1 MFYRS
6 LTNPAVVMLSAA
18 FLISGIASSQVL
30 AEGSSAPAGSGSLQV
45 ASLADEADLSRSVQG
60 ETFEDNSH
68 SLHDELSG
76 AGGDHGLESE
86 HGGLESEHGG
96 EGERGGGSEGGGEGG
111 DSGGEGGD
119 R

>member
-1 MFYRS
+1 
-6 LTNPAVVMLSAA
+6 MLSAA
-18 FLISGIASSQVL
+18 FLISGMALSQIL
-30 AEGSSAPAGSGSLQV
+30 AEGSGAPAGSGPLQV

-60 ETFEDNSH
+60 ETSEDNSH

-76 AGGDHGLESE
+76 TDSDHSLEGE
-86 HGGLESEHGG
+86 HERAEGEHGG
-96 EGERGGGSEGGGEGG
+96 EGERGGGEGEGGGSGG